1 MSEAPKAYLPAAG
14 RDWALP
20 FYDPFVKLFGG
31 DAARKV
37 LIDQAAVRPSQR
49 ILDIGCGTGTLA
61 VQLKQL
67 HPDIELTAL
76 DPDPKALARAG
87 HKARRA
93 GGAVKFDRGYSDDL
107 PYPDSSFDRVFSSF
121 MYHHLR
127 PEDKEKTLREV
138 HRVLRPGGSFHM
150 LDFAGPE
157 SGQGFLA
164 HFVHASHRLRDNA
177 GSRILSL
184 LSQAGFESPGKVG
197 QRSMLFGRVA
207 YYRAVKPAAAFPAHA

>member
-1 MSEAPKAYLPAAG
+1 MSQTHRAYLPAAG

-37 LIDQAAVRPSQR
+37 LIDHADIRPHQR

-67 HPDIELTAL
+67 HPDIDLAAL
-76 DPDPKALARAG
+76 DPDPKALRRAERKAQRAG
-87 HKARRA
+87 V
-93 GGAVKFDRGYSDDL
+93 AVKFDRGYSDDL
-107 PYPDSSFDRVFSSF
+107 PYPGSSFDRVFSSF

-150 LDFAGPE
+150 LDLAGPE
-157 SGQGFLA
+157 SGRGFLA

-177 GSRILSL
+177 GGRILNL
-184 LSQAGFESPGKVG
+184 MSQASFEDPGKVG
-197 QRSMLFGRVA
+197 QRSMVFGRVA
-207 YYRAVKPAAAFPAHA
+207 YYRALKPAAARPAHV

>member
-1 MSEAPKAYLPAAG
+1 MSEAHKAYLPAAG

-37 LIDQAAVRPSQR
+37 LVEQAAVRPSQR

-76 DPDPKALARAG
+76 DPDPKALARADR
-87 HKARRA
+87 KARRA
-93 GGAVKFDRGYSDDL
+93 GVAVKFDRGYSDDL
-107 PYPDSSFDRVFSSF
+107 PYLDSSFDRVFSSF

-127 PEDKEKTLREV
+127 PEDKEKTMREV
-138 HRVLRPGGSFHM
+138 HRVLRPSGSFHM

-184 LSQAGFESPGKVG
+184 LSQSGFESSGKIG